1 MTKRK
6 KEPTS
11 FHKGKVKPTP
21 KKEKRE
27 LKF

>member
-6 KEPTS
+6 KEHAS

-21 KKEKRE
+21 KKDKRE